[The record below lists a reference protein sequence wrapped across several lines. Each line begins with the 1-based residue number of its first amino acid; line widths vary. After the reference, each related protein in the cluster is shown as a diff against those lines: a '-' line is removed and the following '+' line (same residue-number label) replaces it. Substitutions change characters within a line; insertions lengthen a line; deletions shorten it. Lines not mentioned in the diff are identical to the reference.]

1 MDIYQIL
8 TQFISFL
15 FGATAAIDIIGY
27 WPTIKD
33 LYIYK
38 KNSANKRSFALWA
51 STSGV
56 SCLYGIFVLQ
66 DNLYIIVSSIYLLA
80 NLTVLILTL
89 QINIPKS

>member
-1 MDIYQIL
+1 MSWYGIF
-8 TQFISFL
+8 TQVIIFL
-15 FGATAAIDIIGY
+15 FGATAIIDIIGY

-51 STSGV
+51 ATSGV

-80 NLTVLILTL
+80 NLTVLILTI
-89 QINIPKS
+89 QINAPKT